1 MVSEIIDKILEW
13 AEVWALL
20 IPIAFAFK
28 GKGSNDLFPLKV
40 YVFVALVINL
50 IATLI
55 PNSMFFYEL
64 FNHSNHIFY
73 NLHSI
78 VKVLFFGLLFLNIST
93 GVLERIIRFILI
105 FYTIFV
111 VLNFMIFQSLL
122 TLSGRLLIVEVI
134 LLLFFG
140 ISWCLET
147 LQKEHT
153 GSKKYPPVFYVVI
166 GLFIYFAVT
175 FILYLLYPSM
185 ISQAAR
191 GEFDIEFAIR
201 IWDIHNTT
209 FIILC
214 LFIAKA
220 FYERGKL

>member
-1 MVSEIIDKILEW
+1 MVREIIDQILEW

-20 IPIAFAFK
+20 IPIAFVFK
-28 GKGSNDLFPLKV
+28 GKRSSDLFPLKI
-40 YVFVALVINL
+40 YVFVALGINL
-50 IATLI
+50 TATLI
-55 PNSMFFYEL
+55 SNVKFFFDL

-78 VKVLFFGLLFLNIST
+78 VKVLFFGLLFLINSSS
-93 GVLERIIRFILI
+93 VLVRIIKFILI

-111 VLNFMIFQSLL
+111 VLNFAIFQTLL
-122 TLSGRLLIVEVI
+122 SLSGRLPVIEAI
-134 LLLFFG
+134 LLLFFC

-153 GSKKYPPVFYVVI
+153 GPKKYPPVFYVVI

-175 FILYLLYPSM
+175 FILYLFYPSL

-191 GEFDIEFAIR
+191 GEFDMEFAIR